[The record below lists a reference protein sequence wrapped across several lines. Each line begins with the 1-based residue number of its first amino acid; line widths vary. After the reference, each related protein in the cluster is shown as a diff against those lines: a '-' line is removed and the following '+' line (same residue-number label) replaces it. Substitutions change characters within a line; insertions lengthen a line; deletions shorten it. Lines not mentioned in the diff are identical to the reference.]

1 MSSETRQ
8 LVNETLKQRQ
18 GMYGEFK
25 DNAALTQELK
35 TTMRASANWQHLSL
49 DKKQALEEIALK
61 ISRILNG
68 DPEHKDNWHD
78 IAGYAI
84 LAEQG
89 TMLV

>member
-1 MSSETRQ
+1 MSEETRSKI
-8 LVNETLKQRQ
+8 NETLKQRQ
-18 GMYGEFK
+18 GLYGDFT

-35 TTMRASANWQHLSL
+35 TTMRASQGWPHLSL

-84 LAEQG
+84 LAEQR
-89 TMLV
+89 TTLI